1 MMGKSL
7 RSGVQIALLAAGLTV
22 AGLTAPAA
30 GADIKTLKFA
40 NGPLSQRPDP
50 FITGICVHFGI
61 GGEYNYIPTK
71 TAELVDEIGF
81 DSFRDDLAWPV
92 FDAPGTPPGVLRP
105 TRLFD
110 FMKLTKAKPLL
121 ILSHSNPAVDGG
133 VKPMNEAGRTAY
145 ADFAVRAAAATRS
158 SNPMFEIWNEWNLTG
173 GQRPPWLV
181 GAGVDSDPRAAAHY
195 SALARTTIAAL
206 RTTEPTTTLLSGAVG
221 SDPGWQWTQA
231 IVRDGA
237 IKNASGLSVH
247 LYNHCEPDV
256 RTRNA
261 TDIIDRLGDLQSR
274 LRAQTG
280 ADVPIYLTEFGW
292 PTARRPCVIT
302 QTAAADNIAQV
313 LLWSAA
319 TPWMKGAWIYQ
330 LKDQGRSLDEL
341 EENFGLYD
349 YNYNPK
355 PAACAVR
362 EAIKLIK
369 ASTTFRLERP
379 FRDVFILQATTP
391 QGIRLVGWTTRAEA
405 KGTLRL
411 PNREPTRTKALCNA
425 GPAPA
430 SNTIAL
436 GPEPVIVDLDA
447 ANVTIEVSQAP

>member
-1 MMGKSL
+1 MGKSL
-7 RSGVQIALLAAGLTV
+7 RSGVQIALLATGLAV
-22 AGLTAPAA
+22 ASLTGPAA
-30 GADIKTLKFA
+30 GADIKTLTFA
-40 NGPLSQRPDP
+40 KGPLSQRPDP

-61 GGEYNYIPTK
+61 GGEYNYIPSK
-71 TAELVDEIGF
+71 TAELTDEIGF

-92 FDAPGTPPGVLRP
+92 FDAPGTPPGTLRP

-110 FMKLTKAKPLL
+110 FMKLTKARPLL
-121 ILSHSNPAVDGG
+121 ILSHSNPAVPGG
-133 VKPMNEAGRTAY
+133 VKPMNEAGRAAY
-145 ADFAVRAAAATRS
+145 ADFAVRAAEATRAR
-158 SNPMFEIWNEWNLTG
+158 NAMFEIWNEWNLTG

-181 GAGVDSDPRAAAHY
+181 GAGPESDPRAASHY
-195 SALARTTIAAL
+195 SALARSTIAAL
-206 RTTEPTTTLLSGAVG
+206 RASDPAATLLSGAAG

-231 IVRDGA
+231 IVGDGA

-261 TDIIDRLGDLQSR
+261 TDIVDRLGDLQRR

-280 ADVPIYLTEFGW
+280 GDVPIYLTEFGW

-302 QTAAADNIAQV
+302 PKAAADNIAQV

-330 LKDQGRSLDEL
+330 LKDQGRNLDEI
-341 EENFGLYD
+341 EDNFGLYD

-369 ASTTFRLERP
+369 ASTGFRLERP
-379 FRDVFILQATTP
+379 FKDVFVLQAATP
-391 QGIRLVGWTTRAEA
+391 EGIRLVAWTTRAEI

-411 PNREPTRTKALCNA
+411 QSRAPARAKALCEA
-425 GPAPA
+425 APSSA
-430 SNTIAL
+430 SDTITL
-436 GPEPVIVDLDA
+436 GPGPVVIDLDSA
-447 ANVTIEVSQAP
+447 SAKIEISQAQ